1 MHDYGARL
9 ERSRLRSHALSIES
23 MPDKL
28 PSSHM
33 MSIIDC
39 MLPLSEQASALLWRG
54 GVFWRQIVREL
65 PKSTIAVW
73 GTSY

>member
-1 MHDYGARL
+1 MHDLGARL
-9 ERSRLRSHALSIES
+9 VSPFLRSHALSIETTL
-23 MPDKL
+23 DKL